1 MQLKLTS
8 ADREKLQAVREFGQ
22 KVELVAEVLKILTN
36 RAIEQCKNEF
46 STMPVLDYQNIDNRA
61 IIMLQLQMKV
71 ARDFKT
77 AVDTAILNG
86 HEAEATLKTHGGE

>member
-1 MQLKLTS
+1 MKLS
-8 ADREKLQAVREFGQ
+8 AAERDLLQKTKEFGR
-22 KVELVAEVLKILTN
+22 KADVVRDVVSAISDSIVE
-36 RAIEQCKNEF
+36 RCKNEF

-86 HEAEATLKTHGGE
+86 QEAEATLKTHGGE

>member
-1 MQLKLTS
+1 MKLS
-8 ADREKLQAVREFGQ
+8 AAERDLLQKTKEFGR
-22 KVELVAEVLKILTN
+22 KADVVRDVVSAISDSIVE
-36 RAIEQCKNEF
+36 RCKNEF

>member
-1 MQLKLTS
+1 MKLS
-8 ADREKLQAVREFGQ
+8 AAERDLLQKTKEFGRKADVVREVVSAISDSI
-22 KVELVAEVLKILTN
+22 VE
-36 RAIEQCKNEF
+36 RCKNEF